1 MSCATLCSSLFPLSF
16 RSSLALAMY
25 NLAARRMRYLWTWP
39 TCSTDAPLPVGT
51 FRFGTRTTCLTTAY
65 TSRCGV
71 PPAPE
76 SILSTEQAEPSCRPG
91 PECPTKKAPRRKRGF
106 SLEDEDQKCL
116 NSRPHRCMG
125 KKKPQPHGARARYG
139 LGRLADR
146 GGPLSPPLPATRP
159 GEPPAHLRAGGKL
172 AMADIFP
179 GTLILATTLG
189 IWAGIAWVLIERIG

>member
-1 MSCATLCSSLFPLSF
+1 MSAKVDAAIDALVDALAELPEHELEFWQRGNRVSVRVLYELALSRSGAGDIPGSAQVGLSCATLCSSLFPLSF

-76 SILSTEQAEPSCRPG
+76 SILSTEQAEPHAAPALTLGR
-91 PECPTKKAPRRKRGF
+91 KKSKRG
-106 SLEDEDQKCL
+106 S
-116 NSRPHRCMG
+116 
-125 KKKPQPHGARARYG
+125 
-139 LGRLADR
+139 
-146 GGPLSPPLPATRP
+146 
-159 GEPPAHLRAGGKL
+159 
-172 AMADIFP
+172 
-179 GTLILATTLG
+179 
-189 IWAGIAWVLIERIG
+189 